1 MIRYVVFDYGN
12 TLACYNETAISR
24 QYVATDEEAKE
35 LAAVFFDRL
44 YCDRLDEGTLS
55 EEERAGAVKARL
67 PEKYHSL
74 IADMGRTWYRYLLPI
89 PGMPELVD
97 RLHKEGFGLYLLSN
111 IPSEF
116 ENHVPH
122 TPILRHFDGVV
133 LSAPIGMVKP
143 NADIYRYL
151 LDTYHLPAEECIFV
165 DDREDNIL
173 AARAVGMQAYLFDGD
188 AAKLTEY
195 IFANR

>member
-12 TLACYNETAISR
+12 TLAYYNEVSIAR
-24 QYVATDEEAKE
+24 QYVATEEEAKE

-55 EEERAGAVKARL
+55 EEERTCAAKERL

-74 IADMGRTWYRYLLPI
+74 MEGMGRTWYRYLPPI

-97 RLHKEGFGLYLLSN
+97 RLHDEGVGLYLLSN
-111 IPSEF
+111 IPCEF
-116 ENHVPH
+116 ANHVSR
-122 TPILRHFDGVV
+122 TPILRHFDGIV

-143 NADIYRYL
+143 HEDIYRHL

-165 DDREDNIL
+165 DDREDNVL

>member
-12 TLACYNETAISR
+12 TLACYNEIAIAR

-35 LAAVFFDRL
+35 LAGVFFDRL
-44 YCDRLDEGTLS
+44 YCDPLDAGTLA
-55 EEERAGAVKARL
+55 EEERTRLAKERL

-74 IADMGRTWYRYLLPI
+74 LADMGRSWYRYLPPI

-97 RLHKEGFGLYLLSN
+97 CLHNEGVGLYLLSN
-111 IPSEF
+111 IPCEF
-116 ENHVPH
+116 ENHVPR
-122 TPILRHFDGVV
+122 TPILQSFDGIV
-133 LSAPIGMVKP
+133 LSGPVGMVKP
-143 NADIYRYL
+143 HTDIYRYL
-151 LDTYHLPAEECIFV
+151 LDKYGLPAEECIFV
-165 DDREDNIL
+165 DDREENIL

-195 IFANR
+195 IFNHR